1 MLVEK
6 TTPSA
11 GLRMLLLVLLEALR
25 VVVGLLL
32 HPPLILRQLA
42 LDTCRQRFV
51 RHRLCVKKN
60 ELGHVELLPHPRGHD
75 VLDLAQEHAEEGSLN
90 ASAVGLSQ
98 LRVPR
103 VIGVALALRGRMGED
118 LEEGEEVQ
126 VLRNGREDGCAV
138 CLREG
143 LEERLDGLVVLV
155 DDGEERGKEAAD
167 ERQRGS
173 VEAVEEL
180 I

>member
-1 MLVEK
+1 
-6 TTPSA
+6 
-11 GLRMLLLVLLEALR
+11 
-25 VVVGLLL
+25 
-32 HPPLILRQLA
+32 
-42 LDTCRQRFV
+42 
-51 RHRLCVKKN
+51 
-60 ELGHVELLPHPRGHD
+60 
-75 VLDLAQEHAEEGSLN
+75 
-90 ASAVGLSQ
+90 
-98 LRVPR
+98 
-103 VIGVALALRGRMGED
+103 MGED

-173 VEAVEEL
+173 VEAVEEP

>member
-1 MLVEK
+1 MLVKK

-11 GLRMLLLVLLEALR
+11 GLRVLLLVLLEALR

-32 HPPLILRQLA
+32 HPSLILHQLA
-42 LDTCRQRFV
+42 LDARSQRFV
-51 RHRLCVKKN
+51 RHRLCVMGN
-60 ELGHVELLPHPRGHD
+60 EYGHVELLLHPCGHD
-75 VLDLAQEHAEEGSLN
+75 VLDLAQEHAEEGPLN
-90 ASAVGLSQ
+90 AAAVHLSQ

-103 VIGVALALRGRMGED
+103 VIGVALALRGRARED

-126 VLRNGREDGCAV
+126 VLRNGREDGCV
-138 CLREG
+138 FCLREG
-143 LEERLDGLVVLV
+143 FEERLDGLVVLV
-155 DDGEERGKEAAD
+155 DDGEERGENAVD